1 MKVLFDKME
10 KCCLCQAPFDD
21 NTSQHKRKKLYGT
34 AASEARKVL
43 ERISLQSTYRALSS
57 YNECNSNAYLCN
69 CCNSLAKSIERI
81 EKDLRKKTEDIK
93 NKLMRLIVNPDS
105 LAMPVLVGNKRPSL
119 TPQLDI
125 PSKQAC
131 QSISTSQSTIP
142 TSTSGDLSNQTRVLN
157 QQISQPSSSDPLTNQ
172 PTSSSVDINV
182 NKLPGGFS
190 NQTVYR

>member
-1 MKVLFDKME
+1 
-10 KCCLCQAPFDD
+10 
-21 NTSQHKRKKLYGT
+21 
-34 AASEARKVL
+34 
-43 ERISLQSTYRALSS
+43 
-57 YNECNSNAYLCN
+57 
-69 CCNSLAKSIERI
+69 LAKSIERI

-105 LAMPVLVGNKRPSL
+105 LVMPVVVGNKRPSL

-157 QQISQPSSSDPLTNQ
+157 QQISQPSSSDPPTNQ
-172 PTSSSVDINV
+172 PTSSSVDIKV
-182 NKLPGGFS
+182 NKLPGGFKHFIGS
-190 NQTVYR
+190 DFW